1 MNAVLKGIEQG
12 RSMNYAFLSYKSE
25 DRPLAL
31 LVADALRARGLA
43 IWMDTQVMPGND
55 FQAELATKLRD
66 ASAVIVLWTKLSVTS
81 EWVKGEATSGYQRN
95 ILVPIVAEPE
105 ARAAIPVPF
114 SSLQCLVLDKQ
125 DDSLERL
132 LDDLSVRLQHLG
144 VTPPADRSPSESSP
158 IESARALEQA
168 PPTEKSNK
176 GFAFLSYC
184 EEDAPFRDAMINF
197 LKEKGYAFWEYDSGD
212 RNYDTLTFLELEENI
227 LRSSLM
233 LAVLSPDWK
242 RSTWVIKEY
251 YFAKETRKPVF
262 LLRYRDP
269 GPTLAIAGETY
280 IDFVESHD
288 RGFEKLEKELKR
300 KGL

>member
-1 MNAVLKGIEQG
+1 V
-12 RSMNYAFLSYKSE
+12 SYAFLSYKSE
-25 DRPLAL
+25 DRQIAKQL
-31 LVADALRARGLA
+31 ADALRARGIA
-43 IWMDTQVMPGND
+43 IWMDIQVLPGQD
-55 FQAELATKLRD
+55 FQAELDLKLRE
-66 ASAVIVLWTKLSVTS
+66 ASAIVVLWTKLSVKS
-81 EWVKGEATSGYQRN
+81 EWVKSEAMNGLHRN
-95 ILVPIVAEPE
+95 ILVPIVADPE
-105 ARAAIPVPF
+105 ARTAIPFQF
-114 SSLQCLVLDKQ
+114 SNIHYLELDERR
-125 DDSLERL
+125 DRLERL
-132 LDDLSVRLQHLG
+132 VDELMSSLARLG
-144 VTPPADRSPSESSP
+144 VGPSTIQQSIESSSY
-158 IESARALEQA
+158 EDQQTTDVAL
-168 PPTEKSNK
+168 PTEKTNK

-197 LKEKGYAFWEYDSGD
+197 LKQKGYAYWEYDSGD

-242 RSTWVIKEY
+242 RSAWVIKEY
-251 YFAKETRKPVF
+251 YFAKENRKPVF

-288 RGFEKLEKELKR
+288 RGFQKLEKELRR

>member
-1 MNAVLKGIEQG
+1 M
-12 RSMNYAFLSYKSE
+12 SYAFLSYKSE
-25 DRPLAL
+25 DRQIAKQL
-31 LVADALRARGLA
+31 ADALRARGIA
-43 IWMDTQVMPGND
+43 IWMDIQVLPGQD
-55 FQAELATKLRD
+55 FQAELDLKLRE
-66 ASAVIVLWTKLSVTS
+66 ASAIVVLWTKLSVKS
-81 EWVKGEATSGYQRN
+81 EWVKSEAMNGLHRN
-95 ILVPIVAEPE
+95 ILVPIVADPE
-105 ARAAIPVPF
+105 ARTAIPFQF
-114 SSLQCLVLDKQ
+114 SNIHYLELDERR
-125 DDSLERL
+125 DRLERL
-132 LDDLSVRLQHLG
+132 VDELMSSLARLG
-144 VTPPADRSPSESSP
+144 VGPSTIQQSIESSSY
-158 IESARALEQA
+158 EDQQTTDVAL
-168 PPTEKSNK
+168 PTEKTNK

-197 LKEKGYAFWEYDSGD
+197 LKQKGYAYWEYDSGD

-242 RSTWVIKEY
+242 RSAWVIKEY

-288 RGFEKLEKELKR
+288 RGFEKLEKELRR